1 MLFIVLKL
9 VSIAGLRQESLS
21 RHESVDEIRT
31 TRQSQRPNPFHA
43 AASCLLPPIVSPPPE
58 AGRSDVEELSNL
70 VTRQYQNSFSRRS
83 TKGKTRSGK
92 AETLKRRLSPRPYRH
107 RSHRPSIRSL
117 KPTPSVVK
125 RVPE

>member
-43 AASCLLPPIVSPPPE
+43 AASCLLPSIVSPPPE

-70 VTRQYQNSFSRRS
+70 VTR
-83 TKGKTRSGK
+83 
-92 AETLKRRLSPRPYRH
+92 
-107 RSHRPSIRSL
+107 
-117 KPTPSVVK
+117 
-125 RVPE
+125 